1 MHPNSF
7 SLNGIIDSKRKP
19 FRKASVL
26 AENHFMD
33 SGVKK
38 E

>member
-19 FRKASVL
+19 FRQASVI
-26 AENHFMD
+26 AEDRFMD
-33 SGVKK
+33 SGI